1 MLKNTWSWVR
11 TARTRWSNK
20 HKADKAG
27 AQTVAGGTDAA
38 HPMTAPVYSPKNVG
52 NDASARPWE
61 RQHGGEVFDAA
72 VQAGSHSTV
81 GTASP
86 SGRGLPVGWDE
97 MGFLRLC
104 ETNFRSLQAAWDSAD
119 TASVRRMM
127 TPAMLQ
133 AIAPQLAER
142 EQHAD
147 KPHPPAEL
155 VTLRAHLLS
164 IEEQAAC
171 YLASVEFDGLI
182 REDESAGPSPFR
194 EIWSITQD
202 KPGAAASGAPA
213 WLVAGVQALQ

>member
-20 HKADKAG
+20 HKADKAA
-27 AQTVAGGTDAA
+27 AQIVAGGADAA
-38 HPMTAPVYSPKNVG
+38 HPMTAPGYSPKNVG

-61 RQHGGEVFDAA
+61 NQLGGEVFDAG
-72 VQAGSHSTV
+72 VQLGSYSPL
-81 GTASP
+81 GPASP
-86 SGRGLPVGWDE
+86 YGRGWPTGWDAAD
-97 MGFLRLC
+97 FLRLC
-104 ETNFRSLQAAWDSAD
+104 EANFRSLQAAWDSAD

-142 EQHAD
+142 EQQAD
-147 KPHPPAEL
+147 KPHAPAEL
-155 VTLRAHLLS
+155 VMLRAHLLS

-202 KPGAAASGAPA
+202 KPGATSGAPA